1 MNDLTDYI
9 ENALYDPAFVHF
21 DPNSTTDTIKLN
33 GRDVTYSVYRP
44 DLAVLGAVDGRPGS
58 GRPQDNDDALSR
70 RDMGLEFLDVTAQV
84 NIARIDSNRRRGDRD
99 DNDDDDGRDGGGRQQ
114 EDVYRITNH
123 SSSVVDT
130 HLLIVVHG
138 LSDGIQLENASGFTS
153 AGDPYLRVFL
163 RDGVLLP
170 GQSIVKTLIFKR
182 RPHAPQVSYTLQLL
196 SGQGNP

>member
-1 MNDLTDYI
+1 
-9 ENALYDPAFVHF
+9 VHF

-33 GRDVTYSVYRP
+33 ERDVTYSVYRP
-44 DLAVLGAVDGRPGS
+44 DLAALGAIDGRPGS

-70 RDMGLEFLDVTAQV
+70 RDMGLEFLDVTAHV
-84 NIARIDSNRRRGDRD
+84 NIARIDSNRRRGGRD
-99 DNDDDDGRDGGGRQQ
+99 DNDDDDGRDGRGRQQ
-114 EDVYRITNH
+114 EDVYRITNS

-138 LSDGIQLENASGFTS
+138 LSDRIRLENASGFTS

-170 GQSIVKTLIFKR
+170 GHNIVTKLDFRRQS
-182 RPHAPQVSYTLQLL
+182 HAPRVHYTLQLL
-196 SGQGNP
+196 TGQGDP